1 MCGMAILS
9 EPTIEMT
16 VTEAATGSVHLA
28 VEAMVRE
35 HSRLVF
41 RIAYSVL
48 RNHADAEDATQE
60 VFIRVLKNRDKLADV
75 REQKLWLAKI
85 AWRVTLDWKKSVDR
99 RRPADESGL
108 ILDDLSAAHTSA
120 DDVIAGKQMAALL
133 EKMMATLPADLR
145 EPLAL
150 STVQELN
157 STQIAE
163 VLGIP
168 EGSVRTRLMRART
181 ILKQKMSAVM
191 GESNG

>member
-1 MCGMAILS
+1 MCGMAIPS

-16 VTEAATGSVHLA
+16 VTEETAGNVHQV
-28 VEAMVRE
+28 VEGMVHE

-41 RIAYSVL
+41 RIAYSIL

-60 VFIRVLKNRDKLADV
+60 VFIRVLRNKEKLADV

-99 RRPADESGL
+99 RRPADDSEL
-108 ILDDLSAAHTSA
+108 ILDEVSAPSA
-120 DDVIAGKQMAALL
+120 NAEQLVAGKQMTAFL
-133 EKMMATLPADLR
+133 EKMMATLPPDLR

-181 ILKQKMSAVM
+181 VLKQKMAAVM
-191 GESNG
+191 GKSNG